1 LRVVGREMS
10 MINLKTGRIKVVGSA
25 RTYVTSEPRREW
37 LTISKGFVRRFPTL
51 EAVELEPKGR
61 FGVRGFLRS
70 VDR

>member
-1 LRVVGREMS
+1 

-61 FGVRGFLRS
+61 FGV
-70 VDR
+70 